1 MKKQMMMLLAIAAM
15 AGCSK
20 SEVVDNPNDDGN
32 TPIKLKTFVG
42 KAVKAAETTTANLT
56 SFQMEAYTTSAA
68 FPGTASTD
76 EPTSFIASQLVSR
89 TGSTGSYSWPYTGPQ
104 YWPQGKK
111 VSFFAY
117 APANGVTYV
126 APTGANWPNFTYTV
140 AAEASQADL
149 IVAQRTDQDA
159 STNSGS
165 VALTFNHALS
175 QILFKAKCENADFT
189 AVVKTIELSGIQNE
203 GTYTFATS
211 ASEGTAIEGAWS
223 SVTGT
228 AGYAYLTNGSVAI
241 AKTTSDPI
249 AGTNGALMLMP
260 QTLTNAKL
268 KVVYEVTLGTGET
281 AQTFDV
287 TKENVELKETW
298 APGMK
303 YTYDL
308 TLVSDA
314 KKITLDPSV
323 KPWTEG
329 TITDQPSL

>member
-1 MKKQMMMLLAIAAM
+1 MMMLLAIAAM

-20 SEVVDNPNDDGN
+20 SEVVDTPNGDGN

-42 KAVKAAETTTANLT
+42 KSVKATETKTDNLT
-56 SFQMEAYTTSAA
+56 AFQMTAYTTSAA

-76 EPTSFIASQLVSR
+76 EPTPFIASQIVSR
-89 TGSTGSYSWPYTGPQ
+89 TGESSPYSWPYTGPQ

-117 APANGVTYV
+117 APTTGVTYA
-126 APTGANWPNFTYTV
+126 APAAAGWPGFTYTV

-149 IVAQRTDQDA
+149 VVAQRTSQDA
-159 STNSGS
+159 TSNNGS
-165 VALTFNHALS
+165 VALNFNHALS
-175 QILFKAKCENADFT
+175 QILFSAKCANADFT
-189 AVVKTIELSGIQNE
+189 AVVKTIELSGIQNA

-211 ASEGTAIEGAWS
+211 ATEGTAIEGSWS
-223 SVTGT
+223 GVKG
-228 AGYAYLTNGSVAI
+228 AEGYAYLTNGTAAI

-260 QTLTNAKL
+260 QTLTGAKL
-268 KVVYEVTLGTGET
+268 KVVYTVTIGSGDSE
-281 AQTFDV
+281 QSFDV
-287 TKENVELKETW
+287 TKENVELTGTW

-314 KKITLDPSV
+314 TASTIVQGVNT
-323 KPWTEG
+323 WTTG
-329 TITDQPSL
+329 TTTNPSL

>member
-20 SEVVDNPNDDGN
+20 SEVVDTPNGDGN

-42 KAVKAAETTTANLT
+42 KSVKATETKTDNLT
-56 SFQMEAYTTSAA
+56 AFQMTAYTTSAA
-68 FPGTASTD
+68 FPGTAATE
-76 EPTSFIASQLVSR
+76 EPTPFIASQIVSR
-89 TGSTGSYSWPYTGPQ
+89 TGESSPYSWPYTGPQ

-117 APANGVTYV
+117 APTTGVTYA
-126 APTGANWPNFTYTV
+126 APAAAGWPGFTYTV

-149 IVAQRTDQDA
+149 VVAQRTSQDA
-159 STNSGS
+159 TSNNGS
-165 VALTFNHALS
+165 VALNFNHALS
-175 QILFKAKCENADFT
+175 QILFSAKCANADFT
-189 AVVKTIELSGIQNE
+189 AVVKTIELSGIQNA

-211 ASEGTAIEGAWS
+211 ATEGTAIEGSWS
-223 SVTGT
+223 GVKG
-228 AGYAYLTNGSVAI
+228 AEGYAYLTNGTAAI

-260 QTLTNAKL
+260 QTLTGAKL
-268 KVVYEVTLGTGET
+268 KVVYTVTIGSGDSK
-281 AQTFDV
+281 QSFDV
-287 TKENVELKETW
+287 TKENVELTGTW

-314 KKITLDPSV
+314 TAITIVPGV
-323 KPWTEG
+323 NTWTTG
-329 TITDQPSL
+329 TTTNPSL

>member
-20 SEVVDNPNDDGN
+20 SEVVDTPNGDGN

-42 KAVKAAETTTANLT
+42 KSVKATETKTDNLT
-56 SFQMEAYTTSAA
+56 AFQMTAYTTSAA

-76 EPTSFIASQLVSR
+76 EPTPFIAAQIVSR
-89 TGSTGSYSWPYTGPQ
+89 TGESSPYSWPYTGPQ

-117 APANGVTYV
+117 APTTGVTYA
-126 APTGANWPNFTYTV
+126 APAAAGWPGFTYTV

-149 IVAQRTDQDA
+149 VVAQRTSQDA
-159 STNSGS
+159 TSNNGS
-165 VALTFNHALS
+165 VALNFNHALS
-175 QILFKAKCENADFT
+175 QILFSAKCANADFT
-189 AVVKTIELSGIQNE
+189 AVVKTIELSGIQNA

-211 ASEGTAIEGAWS
+211 ATEGTAIEGSWS
-223 SVTGT
+223 GVKG
-228 AGYAYLTNGSVAI
+228 AEGYAYLTNGTAAI

-260 QTLTNAKL
+260 QTLTGAKL
-268 KVVYEVTLGTGET
+268 KVVYTVTIGSGDSE
-281 AQTFDV
+281 QSFDV
-287 TKENVELKETW
+287 TKENVELTGTW

-314 KKITLDPSV
+314 TAITIVPGV
-323 KPWTEG
+323 NTWTTG
-329 TITDQPSL
+329 TTTNPSL